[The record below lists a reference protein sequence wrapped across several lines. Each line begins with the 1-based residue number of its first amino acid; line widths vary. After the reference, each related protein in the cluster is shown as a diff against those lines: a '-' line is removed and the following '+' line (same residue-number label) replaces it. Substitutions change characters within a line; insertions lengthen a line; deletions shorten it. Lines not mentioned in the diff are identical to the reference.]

1 MLNVRDLLNSRSA
14 RPGAAIVEGAS
25 GRGVTWREVAN
36 LAETWVS
43 SGMVGP
49 AGLAIAD
56 PVLMA
61 SNFVAG
67 LASGVI
73 VVPLDPAA
81 PARDLKSRID
91 QLGVRCIVTDRDVAL
106 SPAPTAWSL
115 ETWRADSDGIHKLGG
130 RLGPQADLPAV
141 PAWPSLLMASSGTT
155 GDPKIVPLTEGQL
168 LATAAGVAAELELS
182 ARDVGYS
189 PLPLFHIN
197 GLVVGVLSALIAGST
212 VVVERQ
218 FSRRGFWP
226 TAARVGATWLNL
238 VPAVMAILAS
248 QAEPSFDPSRNER
261 PASPVACVASVSS
274 DSSRSSRPRLARS
287 ASAPLPAAVRERFE
301 LLTSIPVVETY
312 GMTEAASQITA
323 NSFGATRPGSVGLP
337 VDVELRVVGEGGVA
351 ATGSQT
357 GRVQIRGARV
367 TPVYWAMSPAPDSRF
382 ESNVTQVA
390 AFGAGRSEV
399 AHDLRSM
406 QWTSRSA
413 VDADGW
419 LDTGDIGYRDED
431 GFLYL
436 VGRDGEVINRGGEK
450 IAPRE
455 VEEVLL
461 ANPDV
466 TAAVVVGRP
475 HPTVGAEPV
484 AYVIAADSS
493 LVSPEALAG
502 ELLQRCD
509 ESLSR
514 FKRPVEIHVTSSLP
528 AGPTGKIRRGEV
540 ASRVAAGLDPSSGR
554 RNANARRKVSVA
566 SASAALGLPA
576 RSAKPRQ
583 RGLTMVIDGGLPV
596 GSFADAVSSA
606 ADYIDLVKFGWG
618 TALVTPGIESKMKV
632 LRDFGIGAFFGG
644 TLFEKF
650 VAAGRFEAYLTLCRR
665 LEVSHVEVSDGTIEI
680 PRTDRAR
687 YIRIAAR
694 EFSVVSEV
702 GYKDQARAAASE
714 AVTLA
719 RQASADLQSGATLV
733 IAEARESGRSGICRP
748 DGTPR
753 EDIVDALLA
762 ADLEVEHLMFEA
774 PTKDLQVRFIEMSG
788 PDVNLGNIASGDV
801 IGLETLRL
809 GLRSDTFTTFRKE
822 EVHA

>member
-1 MLNVRDLLNSRSA
+1 MLNVRDLLNSRHA

-36 LAETWVS
+36 LAEAWAS

-81 PARDLKSRID
+81 PARDLKARID

-115 ETWRADSDGIHKLGG
+115 ETWRADSDGVHKLGG
-130 RLGPQADLPAV
+130 RRGPQADLPAV

-155 GDPKIVPLTEGQL
+155 GDPKIVPLTESQL

-182 ARDVGYS
+182 AQDVGYS

-248 QAEPSFDPSRNER
+248 RTEHSFGPPRDKM
-261 PASPVACVASVSS
+261 ADSPIPGLPTAFP
-274 DSSRSSRPRLARS
+274 DSSRMSRPRLARS

-301 LLTSIPVVETY
+301 SFTSIPVVETY

-323 NSFGATRPGSVGLP
+323 NSPGAVRPGSVGLP

-357 GRVQIRGARV
+357 GKVQIRGPRV
-367 TPVYWAMSPAPDSRF
+367 TPVYWVMRPAGEGRLGADVSE
-382 ESNVTQVA
+382 ESSSVGGTE
-390 AFGAGRSEV
+390 STS
-399 AHDLRSM
+399 DLGSM
-406 QWTSRSA
+406 RWTSRSA
-413 VDADGW
+413 LDADGW
-419 LDTGDIGYRDED
+419 LDTGDIGYLDDD
-431 GFLYL
+431 GYLYL
-436 VGRDGEVINRGGEK
+436 IGRDGDVINRGGEK

-455 VEEVLL
+455 VEEILL
-461 ANPDV
+461 AHPDV

-484 AYVIAADSS
+484 AYVIAADSAS
-493 LVSPEALAG
+493 VPPGVLAA
-502 ELLQRCD
+502 ELSQRCE

-554 RNANARRKVSVA
+554 RYASASRKVSTSLV
-566 SASAALGLPA
+566 SAALGLPE
-576 RSAKPRQ
+576 RSVKPRR
-583 RGLTMVIDGGLPV
+583 RGLTMAIDGGLPV
-596 GSFADAVSSA
+596 GSFADSVSSA

-618 TALVTPGIESKMKV
+618 TALVTPGIEAKMQV
-632 LRDFGIGAFFGG
+632 LRDLGIGAFFGG

-650 VAAGRFEAYLTLCRR
+650 VAADRFEAYLTLCRR
-665 LEVSHVEVSDGTIEI
+665 LGVSHVEVSDGTIEI
-680 PRTDRAR
+680 PRADRER
-687 YIRIAAR
+687 YIRRAAR
-694 EFSVVSEV
+694 EFAVISEV

-714 AVTLA
+714 AAALA

-753 EDIVDALLA
+753 EDIVDAFLA
-762 ADLEVEHLMFEA
+762 ADLEGERLMFEA
-774 PTKDLQVRFIEMSG
+774 PTKDLQVRFIEISG
-788 PDVNLGNIASGDV
+788 PDVNLGNIAPGDV

-809 GLRSDTFTTFRKE
+809 GLRSDTFATFSKE
-822 EVHA
+822 KVHA